1 MRRGILTDKLLD
13 LCEHH
18 AEKIAEQWYQA
29 VSTNPRTSSYRSI
42 PKETCLSQAA
52 FLYKNLRSAYFSD
65 NSFQQVRQLLDQLQH
80 IEGLYAKGIPLPEAI
95 YALVLM
101 RRHIWLYSEF
111 QVLCNTALD
120 LQQEIE
126 SINRTLLLF
135 DYATYILAQEY
146 HEMAG

>member
-1 MRRGILTDKLLD
+1 MKRGILTDKLLD

-29 VSTNPRTSSYRSI
+29 VSTNPRTPSYRSI